1 MNLMAFLLSLI
12 WKILKSYFYNMEKI
26 KKVLV
31 SLDFG
36 FKQIQVG
43 TLIEDKNRIY
53 FQFDSSF
60 LDQNLNIS
68 PFKLKKSNDVYT
80 GPPQPFDGLF
90 GVFNDSLPD
99 GWGRLLMDRKWLK
112 QGKNILEIG
121 VLERLA
127 YVGSN
132 AQGALVYKPDLMYKG
147 KDFELNLDSFAFD
160 SLEILKNNQHNLL
173 DELYQLGGNSVGAR
187 PKVLIPSNAN
197 EISVLPKEG
206 YEPWIIKF
214 SSLHDIQDN
223 AKVEYA
229 YYQMATNCG
238 IKMSE
243 SKLFRGESGNVYFG
257 TKRFDRINTSNRLHY
272 HSASGLLHDNFR
284 MSSLDYGHVMDAL
297 NRLENNFQ
305 ACERVFRIACFNV
318 FTCNM
323 DDHSK
328 NIAFLMDD
336 KGNWSLSPAFD
347 LTFSP
352 VKGSYQSMSIAGNHQ
367 EVSKKDLLNLA
378 NQFNINHATAIIEEI
393 ENTVV
398 EWKKYAQNL
407 EINSDVKNLID
418 KSIKAAIRRK

>member
-1 MNLMAFLLSLI
+1 
-12 WKILKSYFYNMEKI
+12 MEKI

-36 FKQIQVG
+36 FKQVEVG
-43 TLIEDKNRIY
+43 SLIEDKNTIY

-60 LDQNLNIS
+60 LDQELNIS
-68 PFKLKKSNDVYT
+68 PFKLKKSNDVYI
-80 GPPQPFDGLF
+80 GPQQPFEGLF

-132 AQGALVYKPDLMYKG
+132 AQGALVYKPDLMDNA
-147 KDFELNLDSFAFD
+147 KDFALNLDSIAFD
-160 SLEILKNNQHNLL
+160 SHEILKNNQHNLL

-187 PKVLIPSNAN
+187 PKVLIHAN
-197 EISVLPKEG
+197 GNEVSVLPKAG

-214 SSLHDIQDN
+214 SALYDIQDN

-243 SKLFRGESGNVYFG
+243 SKLFRGENGNVYFG
-257 TKRFDRINTSNRLHY
+257 TKRFDRINTLNRLHY

-284 MSSLDYGHVMDAL
+284 MCSLDYGHVMDAA

-305 ACERVFRIACFNV
+305 ACSHVFRIACFNV
-318 FTCNM
+318 LTCNM

-367 EVSKKDLLNLA
+367 GVTKKDLLKLA
-378 NQFNINHATAIIEEI
+378 SQFNINNAFEIIDEVES
-393 ENTVV
+393 TVV
-398 EWKKYAQNL
+398 EWRKYAQNL
-407 EINSDVKNLID
+407 EINTDVKNLID
-418 KSIKAAIRRK
+418 KSITDAIKRK